1 MYIWNHYLASALQDE
16 VIPAAFAFAA
26 HSSSSS
32 STTTTNSATAA
43 LLTQHLWVL
52 PLVHG
57 AFVQRRCSIFGRLL
71 RLTLLAR
78 CVRACVYC
86 VCVAVSPP
94 QPLTQHTRKPTEH
107 TPPITNTP
115 TRHDTNSRSRHFAG
129 TRYLKRGACVRA
141 CCVRLG
147 RA

>member
-1 MYIWNHYLASALQDE
+1 MYIWNHYLTSALQDE

-32 STTTTNSATAA
+32 NSSTTTNSATAA

-78 CVRACVYC
+78 CVRAGGRILCVRC
-86 VCVAVSPP
+86 RVA
-94 QPLTQHTRKPTEH
+94 
-107 TPPITNTP
+107 TP
-115 TRHDTNSRSRHFAG
+115 TTDTTH
-129 TRYLKRGACVRA
+129 T
-141 CCVRLG
+141 
-147 RA
+147 